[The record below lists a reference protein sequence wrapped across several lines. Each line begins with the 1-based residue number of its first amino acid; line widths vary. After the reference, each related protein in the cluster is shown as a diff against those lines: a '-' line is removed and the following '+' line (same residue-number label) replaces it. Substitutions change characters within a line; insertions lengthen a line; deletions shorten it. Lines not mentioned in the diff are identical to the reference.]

1 MLDWIGSMIDELQ
14 DTAQVF
20 IVFLCIVVI
29 GSVAFK
35 TRALVPV
42 LGTVLLAA
50 FVIFF
55 TSDAGLDWLP
65 SMIKE
70 ETVDG

>member
-1 MLDWIGSMIDELQ
+1 MLDWLNTMIDDIQ

-20 IVFLCIVVI
+20 IVLLSVVI
-29 GSVAFK
+29 IGAIAFK

-50 FVIFF
+50 LVIFF
-55 TSDAGLDWLP
+55 TSA
-65 SMIKE
+65 IA
-70 ETVDG
+70 VR

>member
-1 MLDWIGSMIDELQ
+1 MLDWLNTMIDDIQ

-20 IVFLCIVVI
+20 IIFLCIVVI
-29 GSVAFK
+29 GAIAFK

-42 LGTVLLAA
+42 LGTFLLAA
-50 FVIFF
+50 LVIFF
-55 TSDAGLDWLP
+55 TSDAGLEWLP
-65 SMIKE
+65 SMIRE